1 MKLKKHAEA
10 SFNPREKQRLETFS
24 GIHKLLKYLYLHK
37 SFCLFLGSLIPRLFM
52 PPCVL
57 LCFGRDVTYSR
68 NEEHYG
74 GLIREFK

>member
-10 SFNPREKQRLETFS
+10 NNNPRETQSLETFS
-24 GIHKLLKYLYLHK
+24 GIHKLLKYYY
-37 SFCLFLGSLIPRLFM
+37 SFYCFFLIGGPNSQAVYAT
-52 PPCVL
+52 VL